1 MHVTLLSSEMMSLEE
16 QHNDDSGPLFSCYY
30 PQEQLPPSELS
41 AAVLTTP
48 TLVTELAHETLAACS
63 TTTTTTTVTISAAVS
78 SQAPTQA
85 PLETTPEPSYNNFE
99 AQISLDAL
107 AGTLVEVGVRAGY

>member
-1 MHVTLLSSEMMSLEE
+1 MKLLL
-16 QHNDDSGPLFSCYY
+16 
-30 PQEQLPPSELS
+30 
-41 AAVLTTP
+41 
-48 TLVTELAHETLAACS
+48 LVALLLLLLLLLLL
-63 TTTTTTTVTISAAVS
+63 TTTTTTVTISAAVS
-78 SQAPTQA
+78 SQAPAQA